1 MDGYGIALAVIVL
14 LFVILIGW
22 GWHALVKAPPNP
34 DKSADAHEAMRDSE
48 PRTPS
53 LAEVFRHID
62 AEQHGKYNRW
72 GVWGGR
78 NYGVPCRSVWGCA
91 NSGEPPW
98 WGRLMLEGG
107 FPGWEVRPW
116 SFWGEFY
123 PPLANY
129 IADRQPEFYGFVQG
143 KNISLRD
150 FAPFMCAM
158 PGQDREACREYLR
171 ACAW

>member
-1 MDGYGIALAVIVL
+1 MDPYVIGLAVIVVL
-14 LFVILIGW
+14 VIVIVMCV
-22 GWHALVKAPPNP
+22 HHDPSP
-34 DKSADAHEAMRDSE
+34 DKFASAHEAMRDEGRE

-91 NSGEPPW
+91 NAGAPEW

-129 IADRQPEFYGFVQG
+129 ITDRQPEFYGFVQG